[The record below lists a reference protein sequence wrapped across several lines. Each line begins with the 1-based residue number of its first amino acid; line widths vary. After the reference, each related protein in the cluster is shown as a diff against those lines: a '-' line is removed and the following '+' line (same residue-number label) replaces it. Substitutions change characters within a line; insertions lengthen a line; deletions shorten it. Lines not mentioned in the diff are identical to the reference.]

1 MPKFAVKLALI
12 LFEKYKNKSKIQGP
26 PSIKMYNYLL
36 VQSHSEK
43 QWHFL
48 VHMRYTG
55 VSMKRN
61 QFPLIVFIGIGDLI
75 VIPIGILEKTKT
87 LNQTPIL
94 YLKGRSYLAL
104 LHLKTLLQ
112 QLFLHLKSSFFIQ
125 MLLQTAIL
133 PHLKMF
139 DFH

>member
-1 MPKFAVKLALI
+1 MPKFAVKLALM
-12 LFEKYKNKSKIQGP
+12 LFEKYKNKLKNQEP
-26 PSIKMYNYLL
+26 PSIKIYN
-36 VQSHSEK
+36 
-43 QWHFL
+43 FF

-75 VIPIGILEKTKT
+75 VISIGTLEKTKT
-87 LNQTPIL
+87 LNQMPIF
-94 YLKGRSYLAL
+94 YLKGRPYLAL

-112 QLFLHLKSSFFIQ
+112 QLLLHLKSSFFIQ

-133 PHLKMF
+133 PHLKIL